1 MAHNVLA
8 TALALTGYFIEYQLR
23 NKYSIPLEAEFR
35 DFNGKGGISL
45 PELLEDF
52 DAGIFCSLEVV
63 PSGGFSVILGRN
75 GALCTHYS
83 YTVGYET
90 TQHESY

>member
-1 MAHNVLA
+1 MVHNVLA

-45 PELLEDF
+45 PELLIDF
-52 DAGIFCSLEVV
+52 NAGIFLLFGRRPELEILCNFGQKWCFVHSL
-63 PSGGFSVILGRN
+63 L
-75 GALCTHYS
+75 LYS
-83 YTVGYET
+83 RI
-90 TQHESY
+90 